1 MYYYTK
7 KNNNIVIIILY
18 IYINTLCQGYV
29 IWGYVF
35 NAMQLFIYLY
45 IKKMFLKYQLFKNDN
60 KRNFENN

>member
-1 MYYYTK
+1 MP
-7 KNNNIVIIILY
+7 IL
-18 IYINTLCQGYV
+18 YV